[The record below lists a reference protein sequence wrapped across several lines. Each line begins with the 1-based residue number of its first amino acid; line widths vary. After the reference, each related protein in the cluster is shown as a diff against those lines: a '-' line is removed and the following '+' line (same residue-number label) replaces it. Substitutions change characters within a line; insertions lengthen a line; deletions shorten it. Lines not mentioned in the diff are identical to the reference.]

1 MEVRPLRDFRY
12 QIFIA
17 GNHDVDC
24 LVCKKHQNFLSVT
37 GQPIA
42 ERGGL
47 LLTHFPVLDGQP
59 PNRGHL
65 LIEPQRHVVDPA
77 ELTDQ
82 EAGALGTLLRDAIV
96 ILQTEG
102 GAEHA
107 YVLRINDKVAH
118 FHCHVV
124 PRYPGTPKEFWGPK
138 LMEWPEFPK
147 LNLEQVQSLSGRLRQ
162 KLTLIR

>member
-1 MEVRPLRDFRY
+1 MVSCIQAAKD
-12 QIFIA
+12 
-17 GNHDVDC
+17 
-24 LVCKKHQNFLSVT
+24 LVMHCMVCDKHRNFLKVT

-47 LLTHFPVLDGQP
+47 VLTHFPVLDGQP
-59 PNRGHL
+59 ANRGHL
-65 LIEPQRHVVDPA
+65 LIEPRRHVVDPA
-77 ELTDQ
+77 ELTDD
-82 EAGALGTLLRDAIV
+82 EASALGLLLRDAIL
-96 ILQTEG
+96 ILQNEV

-124 PRYPGTPKEFWGPK
+124 PRYPGTPKEHWGPK

-147 LNLEQVQSLSGRLRQ
+147 LDLEQVQSLSGQLQ
-162 KLTLIR
+162 KKLSLIR